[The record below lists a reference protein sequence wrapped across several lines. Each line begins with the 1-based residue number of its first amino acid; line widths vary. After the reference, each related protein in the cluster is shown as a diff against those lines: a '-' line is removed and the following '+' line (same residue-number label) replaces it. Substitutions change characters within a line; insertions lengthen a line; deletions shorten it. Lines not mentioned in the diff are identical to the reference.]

1 MLEIKTDYGVFGSFK
16 DLLIFVKNE
25 GIKELPVRTYYV
37 FDKVLHT
44 NLTVKD
50 IENIIDWGVVR

>member
-25 GIKELPVRTYYV
+25 GIKELAVRTYYI
-37 FDKVLHT
+37 FDKILCT
-44 NLTVKD
+44 KLTVKD
-50 IENIIDWGVVR
+50 IENIIENGVL